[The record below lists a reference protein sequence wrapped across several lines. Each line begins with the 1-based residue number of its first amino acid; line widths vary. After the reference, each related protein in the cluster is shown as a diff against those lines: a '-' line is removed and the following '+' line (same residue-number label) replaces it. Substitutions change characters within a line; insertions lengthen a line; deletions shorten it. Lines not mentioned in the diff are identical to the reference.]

1 MTRLFET
8 ETEVLFEIAEMK
20 RIYSAIESRLP
31 SEETACVLITSAVS
45 GEGKTTLLAGLFN
58 IATRRAKKKVLV
70 VDLNWLSPAMHTYF
84 GLELHDV
91 EEFVGG
97 LSVTDLA
104 QPSGQENL
112 DIITSIA
119 PKKDA
124 PFVVDS
130 SIVTEIVEQ
139 SNGLY
144 DLVLID
150 SRPVFP
156 TNWKMMDPI
165 SIASRTSGVVLTVLA
180 NSTPR
185 QQVRRAQTVL
195 KAARANILGVVVNQ
209 WKNPIA
215 YPAFEEKSKG
225 T

>member
-31 SEETACVLITSAVS
+31 AEKPASLLITSAVS
-45 GEGKTTLLAGLFN
+45 GEGKTTLLEGLFT
-58 IATRRAKKKVLV
+58 IAARRAKKKVLV
-70 VDLNWLSPAMHTYF
+70 VDLNWLSPALHTYF
-84 GLELHDV
+84 GLELHDIGD
-91 EEFVGG
+91 FVNH
-97 LSVTDLA
+97 LSVADLA
-104 QPSGQENL
+104 QPSGEENL
-112 DIITSIA
+112 DIITSFDRR
-119 PKKDA
+119 KDA
-124 PFVVDS
+124 SIMIDS
-130 SIVTEIVEQ
+130 SIATEIIKQ
-139 SNGLY
+139 SSSLY

-150 SRPVFP
+150 SRSVFP

-165 SIASRTSGVVLTVLA
+165 SIASRTSGVVLIVLA

-195 KAARANILGVVVNQ
+195 KAARANILGIVVNQ

-215 YPAFEEKSKG
+215 YPPIGEKATG
-225 T
+225 Y